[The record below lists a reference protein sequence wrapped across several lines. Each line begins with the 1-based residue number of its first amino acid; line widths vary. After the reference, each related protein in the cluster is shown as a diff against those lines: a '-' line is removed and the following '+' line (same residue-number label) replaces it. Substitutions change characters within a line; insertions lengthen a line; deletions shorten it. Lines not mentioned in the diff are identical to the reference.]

1 MKEIKIKR
9 WFEEKAQREAGHF
22 NTYIDLKRNEDGTIE
37 EINGYVTAY
46 IEEQLAESEKAIKVR
61 LASGEVL
68 GNYKG
73 WELWVPKSVI
83 A

>member
-1 MKEIKIKR
+1 MEIRIKR
-9 WFEEKAQREAGHF
+9 WFADKEQRKAGHF

-37 EINGYVTAY
+37 EVDGYVTAY

-61 LASGEVL
+61 LASGAVL
-68 GNYKG
+68 GSYNG